1 MNLEPTINYLT
12 QFFHSHREDYF
23 EMMRD
28 AGSYSYPPKF
38 QGESEVI
45 QGIRNI
51 VHNIQ
56 DNYWDISIPKGYASP
71 SLLLGALTGL
81 RDMADKQ
88 LAEVDRIINELEV
101 PWYDEISYAHKI
113 NLEVREAIDH
123 GLSLSRD
130 AVAVCSQPL
139 ERLKRL
145 ATRLPMVAA
154 QLLHRRN
161 QDGMPRPTLAISDE
175 YDVQDLFH
183 SILKL
188 EFDDIRAEEWC
199 PSYAGSSKRLDLLIK
214 EASIVVEVKKTRA
227 GLGQKQVGE
236 QLIIDIANYRNHRD
250 CKHLFCL
257 VWDSSKMISN
267 PIGLQSD
274 LESSNPGF
282 VTVSIVG

>member
-1 MNLEPTINYLT
+1 MNVEPTIQYLT
-12 QFFHSHREDYF
+12 QFFHSHQENYF

-28 AGSYSYPPKF
+28 AGSSKHPPRF
-38 QGESEVI
+38 EGESDVI
-45 QGIRNI
+45 QSIRNI
-51 VHNIQ
+51 VHNIE
-56 DNYWDISIPKGYASP
+56 DNYWDLSVPNGYASP
-71 SLLLGALTGL
+71 KLLLSALTGL
-81 RDMADKQ
+81 RDLAARQ
-88 LAEVDRIINELEV
+88 LAEIERINNELKA
-101 PWYDEISYAHKI
+101 PWYDVITYAHKI

-123 GLSLSRD
+123 GLSLSAD
-130 AVAVCSQPL
+130 AVKVRSSPL
-139 ERLKRL
+139 DRLKHL
-145 ATRLPMVAA
+145 ATRLPLVAG

-161 QDGMPRPTLAISDE
+161 EGGNARQTIEIRDE

-188 EFDDIRAEEWC
+188 DFDDVRPEEWC

-214 EASIVVEVKKTRA
+214 DASIVVEVKKTRA
-227 GLGQKQVGE
+227 GLGQKVIGE
-236 QLIIDIANYRNHRD
+236 QLIIDIANYRNHQD

-257 VWDSSKMISN
+257 VWDSDKIIAN